1 MAIYSIGRKRVI
13 LALLLTTV
21 LLLTLDLNG
30 NPVIDA
36 GREGFAQVMRP
47 VETATG
53 VVTNPIERIWHGI
66 TNYDDLEAENIAL
79 QEELDRLIGTQ
90 AAAEAA
96 VIEGKEL
103 QALYSLPSLSG
114 IDTEVARVVGRAANN
129 LDQVIEIDKGSSSG
143 IEVGM
148 AVVNQA
154 GLVGRVTKVSLTSA
168 RVMLVTDSRYTV
180 AVKVTSASD
189 ADADVPTNTSP
200 SGLSPSE
207 IADAATTTT
216 TVPAPLG
223 PFVPGVTLPD
233 GSPVPDTTLPGTALG
248 PDGQPVIDPLTGRPL
263 TAEQIA
269 ALLDALAAVPADPA
283 DPTVEGTTAT
293 PTTGSATTGS
303 ATAGSATP
311 GSATTGSVTPAATTT
326 TTTTIAEI
334 LEKEYG
340 ALEGRGRLRLPQIK
354 FVQDSPS
361 LSELVAGDLVETA
374 GGSESLA
381 PTGIPVGRVVNRAS
395 RPGSGG
401 PLLDVDLHADLGRL
415 NFVRVVL
422 YKPLSEVDQ

>member
-1 MAIYSIGRKRVI
+1 MAIYSVGRKRVI
-13 LALLLTTV
+13 LALLLTTA
-21 LLLTLDLNG
+21 LLLTLDLRG

-36 GREGFAQVMRP
+36 GREGFSRVMRP

-53 VVTNPIERIWHGI
+53 VVTNPIERVWNGL
-66 TNYDDLEAENIAL
+66 TNFEDVERKNLAL
-79 QEELDRLIGTQ
+79 QEQLDRLIGTR

-114 IDTEVARVVGRAANN
+114 IDTEVARVVGYSANN
-129 LDQVIEIDKGSSSG
+129 LDQVIEIDKGSTSG

-154 GLVGRVTKVSLTSA
+154 GLVGKVTQVTRSSA
-168 RVMLVTDSRYTV
+168 RVMLVTDGRYKV
-180 AVKVTSASD
+180 AVKVTSAAV
-189 ADADVPTNTSP
+189 ADEVAPTNTSP

-207 IADAATTTT
+207 VAAGGTTTT
-216 TVPAPLG
+216 TTTQPALP
-223 PFVPGVTLPD
+223 PPVVPGLTLPD

-248 PDGQPVIDPLTGRPL
+248 PDGLPVLDPATGRPL
-263 TAEQIA
+263 TAEQIIG
-269 ALLDALAAVPADPA
+269 LEDLAAQQASTTTPATGSTASSTPA
-283 DPTVEGTTAT
+283 SGGAT
-293 PTTGSATTGS
+293 P
-303 ATAGSATP
+303 
-311 GSATTGSVTPAATTT
+311 ATTT
-326 TTTTIAEI
+326 TTTTTTTTPTAAVI
-334 LEKEYG
+334 EKEYG
-340 ALEGRGRLRLPQIK
+340 VLEGRGRVRLPQIGLL
-354 FVQDSPS
+354 QDSPS

-381 PTGIPVGRVVNRAS
+381 PTGIPVGRVINRAD
-395 RPGSGG
+395 RPGSRG
-401 PLLDVDLHADLGRL
+401 PLLDVELYADLLRL

>member
-1 MAIYSIGRKRVI
+1 MAIYSVGRKRVI

-21 LLLTLDLNG
+21 LLLTLDLRG

-36 GREGFAQVMRP
+36 AREGFTQVLRP
-47 VETATG
+47 VETATN
-53 VVTNPIERIWHGI
+53 VVTNPIERVWHGI
-66 TNYDDLEAENIAL
+66 VHYDDLERENIAL
-79 QEELDRLIGTQ
+79 QEQVDRLIGTQ

-114 IDTEVARVVGRAANN
+114 IDTEVARVVGPAVSN

-154 GLVGRVTKVSLTSA
+154 GLVGKVTQVTRSTA

-180 AVKVTSASD
+180 AVKITSASA
-189 ADADVPTNTSP
+189 ADDDVPTNTSP

-207 IADAATTTT
+207 IAAAGTTTTT
-216 TVPAPLG
+216 TVPRVPG
-223 PFVPGVTLPD
+223 PIVPGVTLPD
-233 GSPVPDTTLPGTALG
+233 GSPVPDTTLPGTAVG
-248 PDGQPVIDPLTGRPL
+248 ADGEPLIDPLTGRPL
-263 TAEQIA
+263 TAEQIEFFA
-269 ALLDALAAVPADPA
+269 ELEAQAQAS
-283 DPTVEGTTAT
+283 G
-293 PTTGSATTGS
+293 
-303 ATAGSATP
+303 
-311 GSATTGSVTPAATTT
+311 TTT
-326 TTTTIAEI
+326 TTTTVLDPDASIPADTTTTTTTTTVPEVI
-334 LEKEYG
+334 EKEYG

-361 LSELVAGDLVETA
+361 LSELVAGDLIETA

-381 PTGIPVGRVVNRAS
+381 PTGIPVGRVINRAD

-401 PLLDVDLHADLGRL
+401 PLLDVELYADLARL

>member
-1 MAIYSIGRKRVI
+1 MAIYSVGRKRVI
-13 LALLLTTV
+13 LALLLTTA
-21 LLLTLDLNG
+21 LLLTLDLRG
-30 NPVIDA
+30 NPAIDA
-36 GREGFAQVMRP
+36 AREGFTQVMRP
-47 VETATG
+47 VQTATG
-53 VVTNPIERIWHGI
+53 VVTNPIERVWHGI
-66 TNYDDLEAENIAL
+66 TNYDDLEQENIAL
-79 QEELDRLIGTQ
+79 QEQVDRLIGTQ

-114 IDTEVARVVGRAANN
+114 IDTEVARVVGRAVSN
-129 LDQVIEIDKGSSSG
+129 LDQVIEINKGTSSG
-143 IEVGM
+143 IEIGM

-154 GLVGRVTKVSLTSA
+154 GLVGRVTSVTRSSA

-180 AVKVTSASD
+180 AVKVTSGAA
-189 ADADVPTNTSP
+189 ADEAIPTNTSP

-207 IADAATTTT
+207 IAAAGTTTT
-216 TVPAPLG
+216 TTIPGLPG
-223 PFVPGVTLPD
+223 PIVPGVTLPD
-233 GSPVPDTTLPGTALG
+233 GSPVPDTTLPGTTVDAN
-248 PDGQPVIDPLTGRPL
+248 GQPLIDPNTGRAL

-269 ALLDALAAVPADPA
+269 GLDQLAAQAESDTTTATVAEQADALAAGPDQ
-283 DPTVEGTTAT
+283 AT
-293 PTTGSATTGS
+293 PTTTT
-303 ATAGSATP
+303 P
-311 GSATTGSVTPAATTT
+311 TTT
-326 TTTTIAEI
+326 TTTVAEVI
-334 LEKEYG
+334 EKEYG
-340 ALEGRGRLRLPQIK
+340 ALEGRGRRRLPQIK

-381 PTGIPVGRVVNRAS
+381 PTGIPVGRVLNRAD

-401 PLLDVDLHADLGRL
+401 PLLDVELYADLARL

>member
-21 LLLTLDLNG
+21 LLLTLDLRG
-30 NPVIDA
+30 NPAIDA
-36 GREGFAQVMRP
+36 AREGFTQVMRP
-47 VETATG
+47 VETATN
-53 VVTNPIERIWHGI
+53 VVTNPIERIWNGI
-66 TNYDDLEAENIAL
+66 ANYDDLEQENIAL
-79 QEELDRLIGTQ
+79 QEQVDRLIGTQ

-103 QALYSLPSLSG
+103 QALYSLPSPSG
-114 IDTEVARVVGRAANN
+114 IDTEVARVVGRAVSN
-129 LDQVIEIDKGSSSG
+129 LDQVIEINKGSSSG

-154 GLVGRVTKVSLTSA
+154 GLVGKVTQVTRSTA

-180 AVKVTSASD
+180 AVKVTSASATD
-189 ADADVPTNTSP
+189 EAIPTNTSP

-207 IADAATTTT
+207 IAAAGTTTT
-216 TVPAPLG
+216 TMIPRLPGAI
-223 PFVPGVTLPD
+223 VPGVTLPD
-233 GSPVPDTTLPGTALG
+233 GSPVPDTTLPGTVVGANGEPL
-248 PDGQPVIDPLTGRPL
+248 VDPLTGRPL

-269 ALLDALAAVPADPA
+269 GLEELAAQLEGA
-283 DPTVEGTTAT
+283 GTT
-293 PTTGSATTGS
+293 TTTLPVAGR
-303 ATAGSATP
+303 TAGSD
-311 GSATTGSVTPAATTT
+311 TTT
-326 TTTTIAEI
+326 TTTTTVAEVI
-334 LEKEYG
+334 EKEYG

-361 LSELVAGDLVETA
+361 LSELVPGDLVETA
-374 GGSESLA
+374 GGSERLA
-381 PTGIPVGRVVNRAS
+381 PTGIPVGRVLNRAD

-401 PLLDVDLHADLGRL
+401 PLLDVELYADLARL

>member
-1 MAIYSIGRKRVI
+1 MARTDASTTFVTTMAIYSVGRKRVI
-13 LALLLTTV
+13 LALLLTTA
-21 LLLTLDLNG
+21 LLLTLDLRG

-36 GREGFAQVMRP
+36 AREGFTQVMRP

-66 TNYDDLEAENIAL
+66 TNYDDLEQENIAL
-79 QEELDRLIGTQ
+79 QEQVDRLIGTQ

-129 LDQVIEIDKGSSSG
+129 LDQVIEINKGSTSG

-154 GLVGRVTKVSLTSA
+154 GLVGKVTQVSRTSA
-168 RVMLVTDSRYTV
+168 RVMLVTDLRYSV
-180 AVKVTSASD
+180 AVKVTSSAD
-189 ADADVPTNTSP
+189 ADADAGPTNTSP
-200 SGLSPSE
+200 SGLSESE
-207 IADAATTTT
+207 IAAAGTTTT
-216 TVPAPLG
+216 TVPTVAG
-223 PFVPGVTLPD
+223 PIVPGLTLPD

-248 PDGQPVIDPLTGRPL
+248 PDGQPVFDPVTGRPL
-263 TAEQIA
+263 TADEIA
-269 ALLDALAAVPADPA
+269 ALLDALTGASSTTSPGDPA
-283 DPTVEGTTAT
+283 ADEEVTVAA
-293 PTTGSATTGS
+293 S
-303 ATAGSATP
+303 
-311 GSATTGSVTPAATTT
+311 AATTT
-326 TTTTIAEI
+326 TTTTLAEVI
-334 LEKEYG
+334 EKEYG
-340 ALEGRGRLRLPQIK
+340 ALEGRGRRRLPQIK
-354 FVQDSPS
+354 FLQDSPS

-381 PTGIPVGRVVNRAS
+381 PTGIPVGRVLNRAD

-401 PLLDVDLHADLGRL
+401 PLLDVELYADLARL

>member
-1 MAIYSIGRKRVI
+1 MAIYSVGRKRVI

-21 LLLTLDLNG
+21 LLLTLDLRG
-30 NPVIDA
+30 NPAIDA
-36 GREGFAQVMRP
+36 AREGFTQVMRP
-47 VETATG
+47 VETATN
-53 VVTNPIERIWHGI
+53 VVTNPIERIWNGI
-66 TNYDDLEAENIAL
+66 ANYDDLEQENIAL
-79 QEELDRLIGTQ
+79 QEQVDRLIGTQ

-114 IDTEVARVVGRAANN
+114 IDTEVARVVGRAVSN
-129 LDQVIEIDKGSSSG
+129 LDQVIEINKGSSSG

-154 GLVGRVTKVSLTSA
+154 GLVGKVTQVTRSTA

-180 AVKVTSASD
+180 AVKVTSASATD
-189 ADADVPTNTSP
+189 EAIPTNTSP

-207 IADAATTTT
+207 IAAAGTTTT
-216 TVPAPLG
+216 TTTTIPRLPGAI
-223 PFVPGVTLPD
+223 VPGVTLPD
-233 GSPVPDTTLPGTALG
+233 GSPVPDTTLPGTAVG
-248 PDGQPVIDPLTGRPL
+248 ADGEPLVDPLTGRPL

-269 ALLDALAAVPADPA
+269 GLEELAAQLEGA
-283 DPTVEGTTAT
+283 GTT
-293 PTTGSATTGS
+293 TTTLPV
-303 ATAGSATP
+303 AGRTVVAD
-311 GSATTGSVTPAATTT
+311 TTT
-326 TTTTIAEI
+326 TTTTTVPEVI
-334 LEKEYG
+334 EKEYG

-361 LSELVAGDLVETA
+361 LSELVPGDLVETA

-381 PTGIPVGRVVNRAS
+381 PTGIPVGRVLNRAD

-401 PLLDVDLHADLGRL
+401 PLLDVELYADLARL

>member
-1 MAIYSIGRKRVI
+1 MAIYSVGRKRVI

-21 LLLTLDLNG
+21 LLLTLDLRG

-36 GREGFAQVMRP
+36 AREGFTRVMRP

-53 VVTNPIERIWHGI
+53 VVTNPIERIWRGI
-66 TNYDDLEAENIAL
+66 TNYDDLERENVAL
-79 QEELDRLIGTQ
+79 QEQVDRLIGTQ

-96 VIEGKEL
+96 VIEGREL

-114 IDTEVARVVGRAANN
+114 IDTEVARVVGYAANN

-154 GLVGRVTKVSLTSA
+154 GLVGKVTQVTRTSA

-180 AVKVTSASD
+180 AVKVTSA
-189 ADADVPTNTSP
+189 AAADVAAPTNTSP
-200 SGLSPSE
+200 SGLSEAE
-207 IADAATTTT
+207 IAAAATTTT
-216 TVPAPLG
+216 STVPAPSG
-223 PFVPGVTLPD
+223 PVVPGLTLPD
-233 GSPVPDTTLPGTALG
+233 GSPVPDTTLPGVALG
-248 PDGQPVIDPLTGRPL
+248 PDGRPVIDPLTGRPL

-269 ALLDALAAVPADPA
+269 ALFDAL
-283 DPTVEGTTAT
+283 GTT
-293 PTTGSATTGS
+293 TTSTTV
-303 ATAGSATP
+303 P
-311 GSATTGSVTPAATTT
+311 GGSVAEAGGTTTASPTTT
-326 TTTTIAEI
+326 TTTVPEVI
-334 LEKEYG
+334 EKEYG
-340 ALEGRGRLRLPQIK
+340 ALEGRGRLRLPQIR
-354 FVQDSPS
+354 FLQDTPS
-361 LSELVAGDLVETA
+361 LAELVPGDLVETA

-381 PTGIPVGRVVNRAS
+381 PPGIPVGRVLNRAD
-395 RPGSGG
+395 RPGSRG
-401 PLLDVDLHADLGRL
+401 PLLDVELHADLARL

>member
-1 MAIYSIGRKRVI
+1 MAIYSVGRKRVI

-21 LLLTLDLNG
+21 LLLTLDLRG

-36 GREGFAQVMRP
+36 AREGFTQVMRP
-47 VETATG
+47 VETATN
-53 VVTNPIERIWHGI
+53 VVTNPIERIWNGI
-66 TNYDDLEAENIAL
+66 ANYDDLEQENIAL
-79 QEELDRLIGTQ
+79 QEQVDRLIGTQ

-114 IDTEVARVVGRAANN
+114 IDTEVARVVGRAVSN

-154 GLVGRVTKVSLTSA
+154 GLVGKVTQVTRSTA

-180 AVKVTSASD
+180 AVKVTSASATD
-189 ADADVPTNTSP
+189 EAIPTNTSP

-207 IADAATTTT
+207 IAAAGTTTT
-216 TVPAPLG
+216 TTTTIPRLPGAI
-223 PFVPGVTLPD
+223 VPGVTLPD
-233 GSPVPDTTLPGTALG
+233 GSPVPDTTLPGTVVGANGEPL
-248 PDGQPVIDPLTGRPL
+248 VDPLTGRPL

-269 ALLDALAAVPADPA
+269 GLEELAAQLEASGSTTTTVP
-283 DPTVEGTTAT
+283 
-293 PTTGSATTGS
+293 SAG
-303 ATAGSATP
+303 G
-311 GSATTGSVTPAATTT
+311 AAVSDTTT
-326 TTTTIAEI
+326 TTTTTTLPEVI
-334 LEKEYG
+334 EKEYG

-361 LSELVAGDLVETA
+361 LSELVPGDLVETA

-381 PTGIPVGRVVNRAS
+381 PTGIPVGRVLNRAD

-401 PLLDVDLHADLGRL
+401 PLLDVELYADLARL

>member
-66 TNYDDLEAENIAL
+66 TDYDDLENENIAL
-79 QEELDRLIGTQ
+79 QEKVDRLVGGQ

-103 QALYSLPSLSG
+103 QALNSLPSLSG
-114 IDTEVARVVGRAANN
+114 IDTEVARVVGYAANN
-129 LDQVIEIDKGSSSG
+129 LDQVIEIDKGSLSD

-180 AVKVTSASD
+180 AVKVTSAAD
-189 ADADVPTNTSP
+189 ADADVSTNTSP

-233 GSPVPDTTLPGTALG
+233 GSPVPETTLPGTALG

-263 TAEQIA
+263 DAAQIA
-269 ALLDALAAVPADPA
+269 ALLDALAATSTAPTAGTSADTPSA
-283 DPTVEGTTAT
+283 TSPTGS
-293 PTTGSATTGS
+293 PTTGSATSGS
-303 ATAGSATP
+303 AP
-311 GSATTGSVTPAATTT
+311 TPATT

-334 LEKEYG
+334 IEKEYG
-340 ALEGRGRLRLPQIK
+340 ALEGRGRLRLPQII

-381 PTGIPVGRVVNRAS
+381 PTGIPVGRVVNRAA

-401 PLLDVDLHADLGRL
+401 PLLDIALHADLGRL
-415 NFVRVVL
+415 NIVRVVL